1 MGGSLRGA
9 ADRNNLP
16 ILLVPASGV
25 AGVAVAERG
34 AGRRLLDP
42 VGVTIDAVRR
52 QVYVIV
58 VPFLAVAWV
67 LIAWKAGLFAPRS
80 GG

>member
-25 AGVAVAERG
+25 AGVAVAG
-34 AGRRLLDP
+34 AVQVVACSTLSASRSTP
-42 VGVTIDAVRR
+42 CAVR
-52 QVYVIV
+52 VYVIV